1 MTVEKSK
8 TQETGKAIVVGGG
21 LAGSEAAWYLGN
33 QGIPVELW
41 EMRPQKNTPAHRT
54 ANFAE
59 LVCSNSLKTE
69 ALDNASGLLKG
80 EMALLDS
87 LIINCARETR
97 VPAGGALAV
106 DREEFS
112 RLVTQRLEKH
122 PLITVL
128 RKEAETIP
136 AGNTIIATGPLS
148 SPAITEAISE
158 LTGEKHLYFYDA
170 AAPIVLKDSIDHQ
183 QAFVASRYGKGEA
196 DYINCPMTREEY
208 REFYEALITAER
220 QPLQEFENEAVFEG
234 CMPVEV
240 MAKRGE
246 QTLLFGPLKPV
257 GLIDPRTG
265 KKPYAV
271 VQLRQDNR
279 EGTMYNMVGFQTNL
293 KWPEQKRVFSL
304 IPALKNAEF
313 VRYGVMHRNTFINSP
328 KLLNS
333 HLEMVSKPG
342 LFFAGQLTGVEGY
355 VESAA
360 TGIVAAVNLARKLMR
375 LEPVTFPVETII
387 GALCTYITAPK
398 PNFQPMNANFGIIPP
413 LATRIRNKR
422 ERNLLLS
429 ERALETMGAFVAKH
443 SIVANPGL

>member
-1 MTVEKSK
+1 MTAEKPE
-8 TQETGKAIVVGGG
+8 TQEPGKVIVVGGG

-41 EMRPQKNTPAHRT
+41 EMRPQKNTPAHST
-54 ANFAE
+54 GDLGE

-80 EMALLDS
+80 EMALWNS
-87 LIINCARETR
+87 LIISCAGESR

-112 RLVTQRLEKH
+112 RLVTQSLEKH
-122 PLITVL
+122 PLISVL
-128 RKEAETIP
+128 RKEAEAIP
-136 AGNTIIATGPLS
+136 SGNVIIATGPLS

-158 LTGEKHLYFYDA
+158 MTGENHLYFYDA

-183 QAFVASRYGKGEA
+183 QAFRASRYGKGEA

-208 REFYEALITAER
+208 REFFEALITAER

-257 GLIDPRTG
+257 GLIDPGTG

-279 EGTMYNMVGFQTNL
+279 EGTLYNLVGFQTNL

-328 KLLNS
+328 KLLS
-333 HLEMVSKPG
+333 PHLEMVTKPG

-360 TGIVAAVNLARKLMR
+360 TGIVAAVNLARGLMR
-375 LEPVTFPVETII
+375 LEPVTFPIETIM
-387 GALCTYITAPK
+387 GALCAYITAPN

-413 LATRIRNKR
+413 LPSRVRNKR
-422 ERNLLLS
+422 ERNLQLS
-429 ERALETMGAFVAKH
+429 ERSLETMGAFVAQH
-443 SIVANPGL
+443 SIVANRGL